1 MTNYILDSIHVKL
14 SPFFK
19 DKLKNT
25 HQGLVMWANNSTY
38 SAGCKGGGGIPV
50 QCKIGHLMTLLFQ
63 NTKYK
68 KI

>member
-1 MTNYILDSIHVKL
+1 MTNYILNSIHVKL

-25 HQGLVMWANNSTY
+25 HQGLVMWANSSTY
-38 SAGCKGGGGIPV
+38 STGCKGGITV
-50 QCKIGHLMTLLFQ
+50 QCKFGHLITLLFQ